1 MLRQESVARIL
12 LEQGVI
18 TDEQFNR
25 AVEAAQR
32 SGEPVTEVLIVQD
45 SATEKQVAAALGQQW
60 GVPFVD
66 LQTTRPEPQAWQLV
80 PLEVMDRFKVVP
92 LSVDAGRLRLAMV
105 DPQNVYGID
114 AVRAV
119 TNYAYEVDPVLAT
132 EADIVAAINDIA
144 AERAAYGIDH
154 LLGEEPEEATE
165 ADELLDASAPVMQL
179 TNRIIFEAA
188 RRGASDIHIDP
199 GRKQSRV
206 RYRIDGVLEEMPD
219 LPPGAHE
226 RVVSLVKTMADMDVQ
241 NRRTPQEGRFS
252 MDIEG
257 VSYDFRVATLPTTR
271 GEVLTIRVLHKGAA
285 VRGLEMLGMRPEMIA
300 QFDALMDLP
309 SGAVV
314 FTGPSGCGKTTTMY
328 AALARLVSSSRAVI
342 TVENPV
348 EFQID
353 EVNQCAVDPESGLD
367 FEELMRAVL
376 RHDPDVVAVS
386 ELVHFEAAELFCRAA
401 RQGHLMLT
409 TLRATGAARALTRLT
424 DMGVEPFLVGS
435 AVNAA
440 LGQALV
446 RTICPDCREPYTP
459 PPQLLRALGLPEDS
473 ALAGTFYRGTGC
485 DHCRAGYRG
494 RTAVFELLELDPTL
508 RQMVIRG
515 APAGEIARTAEEKG
529 LMLTM
534 REDALLK
541 ARDGI
546 TTLDEVL
553 KVT

>member
-1 MLRQESVARIL
+1 MLRQEPIARIL

-18 TDEQFNR
+18 TEEQFSR
-25 AVEAAQR
+25 AAEVAKRSEQSMTEALLAE
-32 SGEPVTEVLIVQD
+32 GA
-45 SATEKQVAAALGQQW
+45 ATEKQVTAALGQQW

-66 LQTTRPEPQAWQLV
+66 LHTTRPEPQAWQLV
-80 PLEVMDRFKVVP
+80 PPEVMDRFKLVP
-92 LSVDAGRLRLAMV
+92 LSVEEGRLRLAMA
-105 DPQNVYGID
+105 DPQNIYGID
-114 AVRAV
+114 AVRAA
-119 TNYAYEVDPVLAT
+119 TNYAYEIDPVLGT

-144 AERAAYGIDH
+144 AERAAYNIDH
-154 LLGEEPEEATE
+154 LLGGEPEEAAE
-165 ADELLDASAPVMQL
+165 AEELLDISAPIMQL

-199 GRKQSRV
+199 GRHQSRV

-219 LPPGAHE
+219 LPAGAHE
-226 RVVSLVKTMADMDVQ
+226 RIVSLVKTMADMDVQ

-285 VRGLEMLGMRPEMIA
+285 VRGLETLGMRPEMIA
-300 QFDALMDLP
+300 QFDTLMDLP
-309 SGAVV
+309 SGAVI
-314 FTGPSGCGKTTTMY
+314 FTGPAGCGKTTTMY

-353 EVNQCAVDPESGLD
+353 EVNQCSVDAEAGLG

-376 RHDPDVVAVS
+376 RHDPDVIAIS
-386 ELVHFEAAELFCRAA
+386 EIPHLEAAELFCRAA
-401 RQGHLMLT
+401 RQGHLLLT

-424 DMGVEPFLVGS
+424 DMGVEAFLVGS
-435 AVNAA
+435 AVNAV

-446 RTICPDCREPYTP
+446 RTICPDCREPYNP
-459 PPQLLRALGLPEDS
+459 PAHLLRAVGLPEDAAS
-473 ALAGTFYRGTGC
+473 AGTFYRGAGC
-485 DHCRAGYRG
+485 DRCRAGYRG
-494 RTAVFELLELDPTL
+494 RTAVFELLELDPSL
-508 RQMVIRG
+508 RQMVISG
-515 APAGEIARTAEEKG
+515 ESAGEITRAAEEKG

-553 KVT
+553 RVT